1 MYYAKDEIPA
11 VARTTA
17 LNEELGQIEYIFSD
31 KVLRILV
38 LLYMLYTPVY
48 RLYACIQTVR
58 MYTDAHAVYFI
69 HIHVQ
74 YTYCINCTQE
84 HACTNCH
91 RLSYATCTCRREMSV
106 LLYSSYTVRPLIQ
119 YNHVCL
125 SCTCLYHITHTCT
138 LLNALDRNAHTKCD
152 DISQVLY
159 QWQQVRG
166 GNRRRQGDCTA
177 GSLRRE
183 SSGALQQC

>member
-1 MYYAKDEIPA
+1 MRSWVRSSTSSLIRYCVYLYYS
-11 VARTTA
+11 TW
-17 LNEELGQIEYIFSD
+17 YIH
-31 KVLRILV
+31 
-38 LLYMLYTPVY
+38 LYTDCTRVYRLYVYTDCRRVY
-48 RLYACIQTVR
+48 RLYACIQTHMLYTSFIYMYSIRIVSIVHRSMHVLIAIGFR
-58 MYTDAHAVYFI
+58 ML
-69 HIHVQ
+69 HV
-74 YTYCINCTQE
+74 
-84 HACTNCH
+84 HVDGKV
-91 RLSYATCTCRREMSV
+91 SV
-106 LLYSSYTVRPLIQ
+106 VQYSSYTVRPLIQ

-138 LLNALDRNAHTKCD
+138 LLNALDRNTHTKCD